1 MFRLTVTGVLK
12 ARILV
17 VVVGL
22 AALVV
27 GSACRKERAVPKP
40 AVSAE
45 YPTGRCDV
53 TMTGAAQ
60 HTFTTPGGSAN
71 VATVYWMTDDE
82 LRKYFAWQAR
92 EETKLQLAEEDVAFF
107 VDQAMAKNPRFTPLL
122 IRCPSVAATVTLV
135 PGMGSRYEEVPF
147 RPALYKIAPA
157 FRVEDAVQG
166 LFAAQTFVVMGSQV
180 VKFVPTGY
188 GALHVTA
195 FDDVR
200 LAGTFSFNAVAGDKA
215 LVVNG
220 TFDFRRPTS
229 TAPPLRK

>member
-1 MFRLTVTGVLK
+1 MFRLTVPGVLK

-17 VVVGL
+17 VAIGL

-27 GSACRKERAVPKP
+27 GSACRKERAVPGS
-40 AVSAE
+40 ALDAE
-45 YPTGRCDV
+45 YPNGRCDV
-53 TMTGAAQ
+53 TITGAAQ
-60 HTFTTPGGSAN
+60 HTFTTPGGSAD

-82 LRKYFAWQAR
+82 LREYFAWQAR
-92 EETKLQLAEEDVAFF
+92 EEAKLQLAEEDVAFF

-122 IRCPSVAATVTLV
+122 IRCPSAQATVTIV
-135 PGMGSRYEEVPF
+135 PGVGSRYEDVPF
-147 RPALYKIAPA
+147 RPASYKIAPA

-188 GALHVTA
+188 GALNVTV

-200 LAGTFSFNAVAGDKA
+200 LAGTFSFNAVAGDKT

-220 TFDFRRPTS
+220 RFDFRRPKS
-229 TAPPLRK
+229 TAPPVRK